1 MSNGR
6 LLIVDDELS
15 VRTSYA
21 KSLTEAGFDVVQAS
35 NGADALRRIEGG
47 GFDAVL
53 SDVAMPGIDGFALL
67 YRLRARFPGLPV
79 IFMLNSPDNRTT
91 VKATESGAMQSLV
104 KPIAPDLL
112 AETASHAVR
121 RWRTRGHSHPTPH
134 NHNGERAGTVSVSAT
149 DAKNEFGRLLEKVIQ
164 GGTVVI
170 NKHNAPKA
178 VLISMDEFDMLSS
191 GQRAKLDALSA
202 EFDAL
207 LAGMQTPSA
216 RAGMTAAFDASP
228 KQLGQAAVMA
238 VRKRGG

>member
-35 NGADALRRIEGG
+35 DGADALRRIEGG

-53 SDVAMPGIDGFALL
+53 SDVAMPEMDGFALL
-67 YRLRARFPGLPV
+67 YSLRARLPGLPV
-79 IFMLNSPDNRTT
+79 IFMLDAPDNRTT
-91 VKATESGAMQSLV
+91 VKATESGAIQSLV

-112 AETASHAVR
+112 AETAFYAVR
-121 RWRTRGHSHPTPH
+121 LWRTRGHSHPTPH
-134 NHNGERAGTVSVSAT
+134 NHGERAGTVSISAT
-149 DAKNEFGRLLEKVIQ
+149 DAKNEFGRLLERVIQ
-164 GGTVVI
+164 GGRVVI

-178 VLISMDEFDMLSS
+178 VLISIDDFDMLSR
-191 GQRAKLDALSA
+191 GRGAKLDALSA

-216 RAGMTAAFDASP
+216 RAGMSAAFDASP

-238 VRKRGG
+238 VRKRGR